1 VRSARSLHFTV
12 WLLAVWSILS
22 GDGQGDAASAC
33 GWAGMLHAQI
43 EDSNLAA
50 QRQCPVR
57 LFHKTHGHVPQPQL
71 VLQTVLRV
79 ILAEIPPLPVS
90 PLVFP

>member
-1 VRSARSLHFTV
+1 MGRETLRR
-12 WLLAVWSILS
+12 LAAGLAILWQLTILS
-22 GDGQGDAASAC
+22 AEL
-33 GWAGMLHAQI
+33 LHAQI